1 MPPEPFISEDL
12 FASISSNMQYVF
24 SSCTT
29 LRNIQFPGIETIITD
44 NYDIDEKS
52 KQVSDSFINML
63 NLAVDEVVG
72 RTV

>member
-1 MPPEPFISEDL
+1 MPPEPFNMIEMIGN
-12 FASISSNMQYVF
+12 ISSSMQYAF
-24 SSCTT
+24 SSCESV
-29 LRNIQFPGIETIITD
+29 REIHFPTFESLITD